1 MIDILGDLV
10 EKRPWLVVSI
20 VLLVTVGFATLIPSL
35 EMETSTEDF
44 LPDHEIV
51 ETGERVGE
59 YFGKTEQVIMIFVEN
74 QHAHNVI
81 TPMALREEYKV
92 LQELGEKYT
101 EIEGT
106 SSIAGFVDIICQIEF
121 GDSLQNCTDEQIT
134 TAFNDLMEEIGS
146 YEEKMLTDDD
156 RNEEIDFNPNK
167 ILSKGKNIDSLDIKN
182 YYIDKK
188 DDEFTFS
195 IEVYDLSGFKDSIL
209 SPDRRINTWEWFI
222 SFENLIVPNES
233 LANINYQIAAHIEP
247 SEPLWNI
254 GGGIVGNI
262 KATFSNIRNQSLF
275 NSYKSDVYLW
285 IQNPDQ
291 DISFPIHL
299 KTGYVNFNTDEN
311 RVEINVDK
319 SELGKFGIAPS
330 INGMELPAKISSTK
344 AGVRVYQTPVF
355 HNDWNRIIFDLNY
368 LQDITHFIQ
377 NRPIFGPISEN
388 FLNLFSDFSWEDFD
402 ALFNMLNSEEFSVDS
417 ISLKEIERNWVLLDE
432 APDNGYSD
440 NIFYVKPFFIED
452 LKTATLAFLPPDFP
466 EDSNPSYTLMIV
478 QLNTSSVDVDLSH
491 VNRDIEASIISF
503 DSEEQFV
510 SMKATGEGIIDNEID
525 DLTQAANQIII
536 PSIFIVISII
546 FLIMFRRLSYV
557 FLPLFSLAIAL
568 IWVFGTMVLLG
579 ISFNSMMVAI
589 VPLLIGLGVD
599 FSVHLF
605 HNYRLELKKGKD
617 PGESITSS
625 IKNIGMAMFLA
636 TLTTVIAFLSFLT
649 ASVPPLRDFG
659 LICALGI
666 IYTLITAFT
675 FQAAFRIILDRN
687 REKLVE
693 KTGKKISLDKTM
705 ENFSIVV
712 LQQRKIILLCTIL
725 ITVLFAFGALNV
737 ETTFDTTDFLPEGT
751 EAVELTLDIGEYF
764 PSASED
770 QDYIL
775 IEGDVAT
782 VDALTGVSKTYE
794 NLRDDIYVVKN
805 QDGEPK
811 QISVISIIRSAVK
824 DNRSIAT
831 RFTIDSNGI
840 PNTDDEV
847 IALYDFLYDHKSYR
861 DDIQGVL
868 HKNNDGSYDA
878 TVIRVY
884 TNINYVD
891 DDVSSNEAMGIFY
904 DQLNEDMEDYGNA
917 DSFVTGETSGEYI
930 IMESLTEDQIL
941 SIFISIIL
949 ATFVLIIVF
958 KNPIL
963 GLIAIVPVG
972 LCLIWIVGTIYYI
985 GYTFN
990 IMTIMV
996 TSLTIGIGIDY
1007 SIHATQS
1014 FRLIADRTGD
1024 VKKAVSTT
1032 IGHTGAALLIAAL
1045 TTVAGFSLLILAPMP
1060 PEQQFGIITSM
1071 TVIYSYVSSIIIL
1084 PPLLLKW
1091 GEWRKNKRSFIISPS
1106 KLRNE

>member
-1 MIDILGDLV
+1 MLNRLGGLIG
-10 EKRPWLVVSI
+10 KKPWLVVTI
-20 VLLVTVGFATLIPSL
+20 ILLFTVGFATLIPSL

-51 ETGERVGE
+51 QTSVRVGE
-59 YFGKTEQVIMIFVEN
+59 LFGGSGQLIMIFVEN
-74 QHAHNVI
+74 QNARNAI
-81 TPMALREEYKV
+81 TPTALREEYKV
-92 LQELGEKYT
+92 LQELDEKHI
-101 EIEGT
+101 EIEVT

-134 TAFNDLMEEIGS
+134 IAFNDLMAEI
-146 YEEKMLTDDD
+146 YNFEEKMLTDDD
-156 RNEEIDFNPNK
+156 RNEEIDFDSNK

-195 IEVYDLSGFKDSIL
+195 IEVYDLSEFKDTVI
-209 SPDRRINTWEWFI
+209 SPDRNINTWEWFI
-222 SFENLIVPNES
+222 SFDNLIIPDES
-233 LANINYQIAAHIEP
+233 LENINYQISAHIEP
-247 SEPLWNI
+247 SEPFWEV
-254 GGGIVGNI
+254 GKGIFGNTRAI
-262 KATFSNIRNQSLF
+262 LDNIRNQSLF
-275 NSYKSDVYLW
+275 NSYKSEVYLW
-285 IQNPDQ
+285 IRNPDQ
-291 DISFPIHL
+291 DISFPINL
-299 KTGYVNFNTDEN
+299 KTGYVNFSTDEN
-311 RVEINVDK
+311 RVEIIVDK
-319 SELGKFGIAPS
+319 SELGKYGIASS
-330 INGMELPAKISSTK
+330 INGIELPAKISNTK

-355 HNDWNRIIFDLNY
+355 HKDWNRIIFDLNY
-368 LQDITHFIQ
+368 LQNISNFFQ
-377 NRPIFGPISEN
+377 NRPIIGPVSEK
-388 FLNLFSDFSWEDFD
+388 FLNFFSDFSWEDFD
-402 ALFNMLNSEEFSVDS
+402 ELFEMLNSKEFSIDS
-417 ISLKEIERNWVLLDE
+417 ISLKEIERNWVLFDE
-432 APDNGYSD
+432 APDNDYSD
-440 NIFYVKPFFIED
+440 NQYYVKPNFIED
-452 LKTATLAFLPPDFP
+452 LKTATLAFLPPDYT
-466 EDSNPSYTLMIV
+466 EDSDPSYTLMIV
-478 QLNTSSVDVDLSH
+478 QLNTSSNNVDLSK
-491 VNRDIEASIISF
+491 VNRDIVSSLISL

-510 SMKATGEGIIDNEID
+510 SMSATGEGIIDNEIYE
-525 DLTQAANQIII
+525 LTQEANSIII
-536 PSIFIVISII
+536 PLIFVVISII
-546 FLIMFRRLSYV
+546 FLIMFRRLSYI
-557 FLPLFSLAIAL
+557 FLPLMSLAIAL
-568 IWVFGTMVLLG
+568 IWTFGTMVLLG
-579 ISFNSMMVAI
+579 ISFSSMMVAI

-605 HNYRLELKKGKD
+605 HNYRLELKKGKN
-617 PGESITSS
+617 PGESIKSS
-625 IKNIGMAMFLA
+625 INNIGMAMFLA

-659 LICALGI
+659 IICALGI

-687 REKLVE
+687 RKKLVV
-693 KTGKKISLDKTM
+693 KNSKKFSLDKTM

-712 LQQRKIILLCTIL
+712 LKQRKIILVFTIL
-725 ITVLFAFGALNV
+725 VTVFFAFGGLNV

-751 EAVELTLDIGEYF
+751 ESIELIEDIGEYF

-770 QDYIL
+770 QDFIL

-782 VDALTGVSKTYE
+782 VDALTGISKTYE
-794 NLRDDIYVVKN
+794 NLRDDSYVVIN
-805 QDGEPK
+805 QDGKPK

-824 DNRSIAT
+824 ENSSIAT
-831 RFTIDSNGI
+831 KFNIDSNGI

-847 IALYDFLYDHKSYR
+847 IALYDFLYDHESYKL
-861 DDIQGVL
+861 DVEGVL
-868 HKNNDGSYDA
+868 HKNNDGYYDA
-878 TVIRVY
+878 TLIRVY
-884 TNINYVD
+884 TNINYVV
-891 DDVSSNEAMGIFY
+891 DDVSFNEAMGIFY
-904 DQLNEDMEDYGNA
+904 DQLNEDLEDYGNA
-917 DSFVTGETSGEYI
+917 DSFVTGETSSIYI
-930 IMESLTEDQIL
+930 ILESLTESQIL

-949 ATFVLIIVF
+949 ATLVLIIVF

-1024 VKKAVSTT
+1024 IRKAVSTT

-1091 GEWRKNKRSFIISPS
+1091 GEWRKNKRGFIISPS
-1106 KLRNE
+1106 KSRDK